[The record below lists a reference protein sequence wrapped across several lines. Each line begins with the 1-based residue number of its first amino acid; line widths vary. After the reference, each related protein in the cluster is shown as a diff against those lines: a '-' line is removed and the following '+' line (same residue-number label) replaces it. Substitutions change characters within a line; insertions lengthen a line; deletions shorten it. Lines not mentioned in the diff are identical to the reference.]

1 MPLAARK
8 GKKILNSNSLK
19 GRVTP
24 FKGPKAIERFSYLS
38 LILGM
43 TLEMNVFNIYKQL
56 GDDNDLQEVDFIEKL
71 FYDQFENTSSEIE
84 FNESEDLQMVYFHEE
99 SKASN
104 WRQKLRNCHHDK
116 LSPYLQVFNHQNLI

>member
-38 LILGM
+38 LILGQQQSLDSSIGISYLGELFEYTTTTVSYTHL
-43 TLEMNVFNIYKQL
+43 TLPTNR
-56 GDDNDLQEVDFIEKL
+56 EV
-71 FYDQFENTSSEIE
+71 
-84 FNESEDLQMVYFHEE
+84 
-99 SKASN
+99 
-104 WRQKLRNCHHDK
+104 
-116 LSPYLQVFNHQNLI
+116 